1 MGTILLR
8 IKLMPSSPDVD
19 LNKIKEQV
27 KSVIEG
33 NFGKNTR
40 FDEEPIAFG
49 LKAVIVSFDISEDRE
64 IEPIERKLEAI
75 EEVSSVWVIDM
86 RRAIG

>member
-19 LNKIKEQV
+19 LDKIKEQA

>member
-19 LNKIKEQV
+19 LDKIKEQV

-49 LKAVIVSFDISEDRE
+49 LKAVIVSFDIPEDRE